1 LSRFFAMFMEK
12 KLKEKEE
19 ELDQQQNEELEDAVE
34 EYEEYEE
41 IDESSPLNNPVVRY
55 GLIGAALVLVLVGGW
70 FGYRYV
76 QDNNEK
82 EASLA
87 LSRVSPYY
95 QQGYYN
101 EALNGLGNQVLIRG
115 NQVQGLKT
123 IADTYSS
130 TETGKLAALYAANI
144 LSFGGDFGSAERY
157 YDQASGADAPIT
169 KMGGLA
175 GKASC
180 KAQGKNYV
188 DAAKLYEEAAKV
200 GEELGES
207 ERFALYAAM
216 NYEKAG
222 QKDAALKLFKRLAES
237 PEYSEVVAEA
247 KIAVVRLGGAQ

>member
-1 LSRFFAMFMEK
+1 MEK

-19 ELDQQQNEELEDAVE
+19 ELDEQQNEELEEVVE
-34 EYEEYEE
+34 EYEEIAE
-41 IDESSPLNNPVVRY
+41 DSPFQNPVVRY
-55 GLIGAALVLVLVGGW
+55 GLIGAVLVLVAAGGW
-70 FGYRYV
+70 FGYSYF
-76 QDNNEK
+76 QDKNEK

-115 NQVQGLKT
+115 SQVQGLKT

-130 TETGKLAALYAANI
+130 TETGKLAALYAGNI
-144 LSFGGDFGSAERY
+144 MSFGGDFGSAERY
-157 YDQASGADAPIT
+157 YDQASGASAPIT

-188 DAAKLYEEAAKV
+188 DAAKLYEEAAAV
-200 GEELGES
+200 GENVGES
-207 ERFALYAAM
+207 ERFNLYAAM

-222 QKDAALKLFKRLAES
+222 QKDAALKLFKRLAEAT
-237 PEYSEVVAEA
+237 EYSEIVAEA
-247 KIAVVRLGGAQ
+247 KIAVVRLGGAQQ